1 MTTNT
6 PPLTPAGHRYVAGIY
21 EQLVDAGMHLGQI
34 QGALARKGITR
45 TPGQIEYDLE
55 TRYGFAGYC
64 ARHPATPRLTFAQL
78 DAIEEAKVTKTA
90 SRAYAEAKASRQS
103 KQSNRVVPG

>member
-55 TRYGFAGYC
+55 TLYGFAGYC
-64 ARHPATPRLTFAQL
+64 ASHPATPRLTFAQHAKL
-78 DAIEEAKVTKTA
+78 EA
-90 SRAYAEAKASRQS
+90 AKAIKTRRVHVRGAVRR
-103 KQSNRVVPG
+103 KAEQSNRVVSG